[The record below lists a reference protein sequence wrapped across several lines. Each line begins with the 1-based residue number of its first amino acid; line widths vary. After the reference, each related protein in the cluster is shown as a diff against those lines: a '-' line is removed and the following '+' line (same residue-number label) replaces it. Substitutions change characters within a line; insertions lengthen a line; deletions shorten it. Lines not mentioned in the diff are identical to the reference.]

1 MYRQFTGKSQILGY
15 YGRRHQSQPTSMW
28 FIPMR
33 TGSNIRPIFMTVPPV
48 PQASANEVTTTSEP
62 FLYGSVSAASSSD
75 DEHLRRLN
83 QHDETPLSTVGTQS

>member
-1 MYRQFTGKSQILGY
+1 MK
-15 YGRRHQSQPTSMW
+15 
-28 FIPMR
+28 
-33 TGSNIRPIFMTVPPV
+33 VPPV